1 MQGCE
6 EKIVS
11 KTDPHPVADKLI
23 ASKLVAGILL
33 AGRLIA
39 SKLVAGILLAGR
51 LIAGKLVASRP
62 GRN

>member
-23 ASKLVAGILL
+23 AGKLVASILL
-33 AGRLIA
+33 ADRLIA

>member
-1 MQGCE
+1 LQGCE

-39 SKLVAGILLAGR
+39 
-51 LIAGKLVASRP
+51 GKLVASRP

>member
-23 ASKLVAGILL
+23 ASKLVASILL
-33 AGRLIA
+33 ADKLIVSKLVASILLADRLIA
-39 SKLVAGILLAGR
+39 S
-51 LIAGKLVASRP
+51 KLVASRP